1 MAHRL
6 RFGFKTSQQHTTFDE
21 ILAVW
26 EAADQ
31 IEVFEH
37 AWLFDHFNPIGSDS
51 VDGPCLE
58 GYSALAAV
66 AARTERLR
74 LGLMTS
80 GNTYRNPAVH
90 AHIASTIDNIS
101 HGRLEFGMGAG
112 WNVYEHESMGI
123 PLYPAGERIRRLG
136 EAAELTKLLWT
147 QDVTTYDGKYY
158 QLKEARLNPK
168 PVQQPG
174 PPIVIGGGG
183 EQLTLRVVARH
194 ADIWNFGG
202 GDVDVFKHKV
212 SVLEGHCAAVGRDR
226 SEIELSAQYR
236 ADFDDMETS
245 ARKVQDLIDAGVT
258 HMILILPLPYTVDN
272 LRRLV
277 DDLIPRVNAPASVG

>member
-1 MAHRL
+1 MAYRL
-6 RFGFKTSQQHTTFDE
+6 RFGFKTSQQHTTYDE

-26 EAADQ
+26 EAADK
-31 IEVFEH
+31 IDVFEH
-37 AWLFDHFNPIGSDS
+37 GWLFDHFNPIGSDS
-51 VDGPCLE
+51 VEGPCLE
-58 GYSALAAV
+58 GWSVLAAL

-90 AHIASTIDNIS
+90 AHIASAVDNIS
-101 HGRLEFGMGAG
+101 HGRVDFGMGAG

-123 PLYPAGERIRRLG
+123 PLYQPGERIRRLG

-147 QDVTTYDGKYY
+147 QDVTTYNGKYY

-168 PVQQPG
+168 PVQKPR

-194 ADIWNFGG
+194 ADIWNYSG
-202 GDVDVFKHKV
+202 GDVETFKHKV
-212 SVLEGHCAAVGRDR
+212 GVLKEHCAAVGRDPA
-226 SEIELSAQYR
+226 EIELSAQYR
-236 ADFDDMETS
+236 PNLDDLDAS
-245 ARKVQDLIDAGVT
+245 AKQAQALIDAGVT
-258 HMILILPLPYTVDN
+258 HMILILPQPYTVD
-272 LRRLV
+272 RLERMAG
-277 DDLIPRVNAPASVG
+277 DLIPRIQATASR

>member
-1 MAHRL
+1 MAYRL

-21 ILAVW
+21 ILTVW
-26 EAADQ
+26 EAADK
-31 IEVFEH
+31 IEVLEH
-37 AWLFDHFNPIGSDS
+37 GWLFDHFNPIGGDS
-51 VDGPCLE
+51 VEGPCLE
-58 GYSALAAV
+58 GWSSLAAL

-80 GNTYRNPAVH
+80 GNTYRHPAIH
-90 AHIASTIDNIS
+90 AHIAATTDNIAG
-101 HGRLEFGMGAG
+101 GRIDFGMGAG

-123 PLYPAGERIRRLG
+123 PLYAAGERIRRLG

-147 QDVTTYDGKYY
+147 QDVTTYEGRYY

-168 PVQQPG
+168 PVQTPH

-202 GDVDVFKHKV
+202 GEVETFKHKV
-212 SVLEGHCAAVGRDR
+212 SVLHGHCAEVGRDPG
-226 SEIELSAQYR
+226 EIELSAQYR
-236 ADFDDMETS
+236 ANFDDLEAS
-245 ARKVQDLIDAGVT
+245 ARQVQELVNAGAT
-258 HMILILPLPYTVDN
+258 HLILILPPPYTVTN
-272 LRRLV
+272 LNRLV
-277 DDLIPRVNAPASVG
+277 EELIPRVEAPAA